1 MVEQSS
7 AAVSLP
13 SGDDNS
19 HVKEYLSYYVSLPH
33 PPRYAVMVKGPWGI
47 GKTHLISEFLE
58 RDVKQKE
65 RYVYVSLYGIATTD
79 DLDAAL
85 LQAISPALAAGI
97 TKAGARIGKTLLKG
111 VETPADPSGND
122 AVGKFKADLFVFDD
136 LERCDAPINKVLG
149 YINQFVE
156 HDGCKVIIVANEK
169 EIAGSEY
176 ARRREKLIGKTLEVR
191 SSFNGAFSHF
201 LTRVDHPET
210 KAVLARCAPA
220 IATIYQQSG
229 LENLRILQ
237 QTIWDFERLFRAL
250 AARHR
255 RNGDAAAALLELL
268 FALSFEVKAGRL
280 EPENLSARLNGPLAK
295 QAGGEDAGAPSPL
308 AAAGQRYP
316 EIDLNDSILSDELLI
331 DILFKGI
338 VDEIAIRSC
347 IDKSRYF
354 VSVAEEP
361 AWRTV
366 WHWFER
372 TDDEFADAFAAMER
386 QFAAREFLVP
396 GEILH
401 VFGLRLFLARIG
413 LLTRSAEALVAE
425 GKQYI
430 DDLYAADRLKPLPN
444 LDSSDVRMN
453 GHGGLGIFENQTPEY
468 QALFAYLAEKR
479 RQATEDEF
487 PQHAMNLLD
496 EMASDPKLYFRR
508 LCLSNSDENAYSKV
522 PILSYID
529 PNQFVAA
536 LLKQHA
542 AHQRIIMSAFRS
554 RYEHGGLQGDLAAER
569 PWLIAVRD
577 KLIKRSLAMPAIGRF
592 RLLENIMGNIDPA
605 LGIDEKA

>member
-7 AAVSLP
+7 VAISLP
-13 SGDDNS
+13 SRDDNS
-19 HVKEYLSYYVSLPH
+19 HVKEYLSHYVSLPH
-33 PPRYAVMVKGPWGI
+33 PPHYAVMVKGPWGI

-58 RDVKQKE
+58 REVKQKE
-65 RYVYVSLYGIATTD
+65 RYVYVSLYGMATTD

-85 LQAISPALAAGI
+85 LQAISPALAAGAA
-97 TKAGARIGKTLLKG
+97 KAGGRIGKTLLKCVG
-111 VETPADPSGND
+111 TPTDLNVND
-122 AVGKFKADLFVFDD
+122 VFGRFKADLFIFDD

-156 HDGCKVIIVANEK
+156 HDGCKVIILANEK
-169 EIAGSEY
+169 EIVSSEY

-191 SSFNGAFSHF
+191 SAFNQAFSHF
-201 LTRVDHPET
+201 LSRVDHPET
-210 KAVLARCAPA
+210 KSVLARCAPA
-220 IATIYQQSG
+220 IAALYQQSG

-237 QTIWDFERLFRAL
+237 QTIWDFERFFRAL

-255 RNGDAAAALLELL
+255 RNGDAAAVLLELL

-280 EPENLSARLNGPLAK
+280 EPENLSARLNGPLAN
-295 QAGGEDAGAPSPL
+295 QTGGDDSGPPSRL
-308 AAAGQRYP
+308 AAAGRRYP
-316 EIDLNDSILSDELLI
+316 EIDLTDSILSDEVLI

-338 VDEIAIRSC
+338 IDEIAIRSC
-347 IDKSRYF
+347 IDTSRYF
-354 VSVAEEP
+354 VSAAEEP

-372 TDDEFADAFAAMER
+372 TDEEFTSAFATMER

-401 VFGLRLFLARIG
+401 VFGLRLFLSRIG
-413 LLTRSAEALVAE
+413 LLRRSPEAVVAE

-430 DDLYAADRLKPLPN
+430 EDLYATGRLKPLPN

-453 GHGGLGIFENQTPEY
+453 GHGGLGIFENQMPEY
-468 QALFAYLAEKR
+468 QALFAYLDAKR
-479 RQATEDEF
+479 RRATADEY
-487 PQHAMNLLD
+487 PQDGMNLLD

-508 LCLSNSDENAYSKV
+508 LCLTNSDDNWYSRV
-522 PILSYID
+522 PILAYID
-529 PNQFVAA
+529 PNRFVAV
-536 LLKQHA
+536 LLQQHP
-542 AHQRIIMSAFRS
+542 AHQRVIMSAFRS

-569 PWLIAVRD
+569 TWLIAVRD
-577 KLIKRSLAMPAIGRF
+577 MLIKRSFTMPAIGRF
-592 RLLENIMGNIDPA
+592 RLQENVMANIDPA
-605 LGIDEKA
+605 LGIEEQA